1 MIGAIKQLQ
10 EKRQACKELLQL
22 YNNIITADAE
32 LGVEISPEIK
42 QAAIKVMHEL
52 QEINGLLNI
61 EVLNG

>member
-1 MIGAIKQLQ
+1 MIGKIKQLQ
-10 EKRQACKELLQL
+10 EKRQACIDLLQV

-32 LGVEISPEIK
+32 LGAEMSPEIK
-42 QAAIKVMHEL
+42 QAAINTMHEL